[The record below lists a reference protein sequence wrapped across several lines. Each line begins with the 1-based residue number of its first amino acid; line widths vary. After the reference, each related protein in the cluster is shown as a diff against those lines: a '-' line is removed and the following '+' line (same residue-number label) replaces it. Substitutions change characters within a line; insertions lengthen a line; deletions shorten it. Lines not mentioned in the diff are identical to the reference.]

1 MCQSVRP
8 VAPCESDLVEL
19 LRLILSP
26 NVLPQSVD
34 ALNIT
39 SSLPALLGHHAM

>member
-1 MCQSVRP
+1 
-8 VAPCESDLVEL
+8 LVEL

-26 NVLPQSVD
+26 NVLPPSVD

-39 SSLPALLGHHAM
+39 SSLVPVLLVDHVM